1 MILMEEKEEPEF
13 LDRINNPE
21 KYPYIKN
28 EDGSIS
34 THRMAAEIDDKTG
47 NWIVFPMIQFDGES
61 LKQFETNQDA
71 MDEAIATGNFLE
83 MPSKEEALDY
93 AKGGYK
99 EGTALETFNPLAKK
113 ANKANTFVEA
123 VE

>member
-1 MILMEEKEEPEF
+1 
-13 LDRINNPE
+13 
-21 KYPYIKN
+21 
-28 EDGSIS
+28 
-34 THRMAAEIDDKTG
+34 
-47 NWIVFPMIQFDGES
+47 
-61 LKQFETNQDA
+61 

-83 MPSKEEALDY
+83 MHSKEEALDY

>member
-1 MILMEEKEEPEF
+1 MEDKEEPEF

-28 EDGSIS
+28 KDGSVS

-71 MDEAIATGNFLE
+71 MDEAIATGNFL
-83 MPSKEEALDY
+83 PPPIRFSGDASPKLIAFFASLPTFILAAALSTHIDFSKSIFI
-93 AKGGYK
+93 
-99 EGTALETFNPLAKK
+99 TS
-113 ANKANTFVEA
+113 
-123 VE
+123 

>member
-1 MILMEEKEEPEF
+1 MEDKEEPEF

-28 EDGSIS
+28 KDGSVS

-71 MDEAIATGNFLE
+71 MDEAIATRNFLE